1 MTTRVGLSD
10 STGSSLMVKYE
21 RISSG
26 SFLTLDNVRG
36 GLEGGVGGRDGIR
49 LGGDVTGRDGARLR
63 GGVGVGDGA
72 ELCPAELRG
81 RVLGP
86 SGDTGDREEEEDEM
100 ILDCIRPDPF
110 LMCSFMYWV

>member
-1 MTTRVGLSD
+1 MTTKVGLSD
-10 STGSSLMVKYE
+10 SIGSSLTVKYE

-26 SFLTLDNVRG
+26 SSLTLDNVRG
-36 GLEGGVGGRDGIR
+36 GLGGGVGGRDRIR

-81 RVLGP
+81 RVLGV
-86 SGDTGDREEEEDEM
+86 T
-100 ILDCIRPDPF
+100 
-110 LMCSFMYWV
+110 

>member
-1 MTTRVGLSD
+1 
-10 STGSSLMVKYE
+10 MVKYE

-36 GLEGGVGGRDGIR
+36 GLEGGVKGRDGIR

-63 GGVGVGDGA
+63 GGVRVGDGA

-81 RVLGP
+81 RVLGV
-86 SGDTGDREEEEDEM
+86 T
-100 ILDCIRPDPF
+100 
-110 LMCSFMYWV
+110 